1 MRRALS
7 QGLAKCFTSFLSF
20 PQPRAPAKGEVH
32 LWKHTKAAMKKFLPP
47 TLLIALLMAVPL
59 PAQTLSQPTL
69 PAWLAGT
76 WAMEDGAS
84 WSDELWTDPRG
95 GVMLGLARSGFGPEL
110 KSWEVTQ
117 IVTRKDGSLAYVVQ
131 ENGKPAVEF
140 PLVLISAEAIEF
152 ANPAHDY
159 PQRIRYWRQG
169 KLLMAEIS
177 KLDGSEVM
185 RWNYRPVV
193 PPRDQVE

>member
-1 MRRALS
+1 
-7 QGLAKCFTSFLSF
+7 
-20 PQPRAPAKGEVH
+20 
-32 LWKHTKAAMKKFLPP
+32 MKKLFLA
-47 TLLIALLMAVPL
+47 ALLLAAPL
-59 PAQTLSQPTL
+59 SAQTVAKPVL

-76 WAMEDGAS
+76 WAMQDGAS
-84 WSDELWTDPRG
+84 WADELWTDPRG
-95 GVMLGLARSGFGPEL
+95 GVMVGIGRSGFGSDL
-110 KSWEVTQ
+110 KSWEVTR
-117 IVTRKDGSLAYVVQ
+117 IVTRKDGSLAYVAQVDGQ
-131 ENGKPAVEF
+131 PAIEF

-177 KLDGSEVM
+177 KLDGSQTM

>member
-1 MRRALS
+1 
-7 QGLAKCFTSFLSF
+7 
-20 PQPRAPAKGEVH
+20 
-32 LWKHTKAAMKKFLPP
+32 MKKLLP
-47 TLLIALLMAVPL
+47 LALLFAAPL
-59 PAQTLSQPTL
+59 GAQTLAQPTL
-69 PAWLAGT
+69 PGWLAGT
-76 WAMEDGAS
+76 WAMEDGAN

-95 GVMLGLARSGFGPEL
+95 GIMVGIGRSGFGPQL
-110 KSWEVTQ
+110 KSVEVTR
-117 IVTRKDGSLAYVVQ
+117 IVTRKDGSLAYVAEVDGQ
-131 ENGKPAVEF
+131 PPVEF

-152 ANPAHDY
+152 ANPAHDF

-177 KLDGSEVM
+177 MLDGSQAM

>member
-1 MRRALS
+1 
-7 QGLAKCFTSFLSF
+7 
-20 PQPRAPAKGEVH
+20 
-32 LWKHTKAAMKKFLPP
+32 MKKLFL
-47 TLLIALLMAVPL
+47 AVLLMAAPL
-59 PAQTLSQPTL
+59 PAQTVAKPVL

-76 WAMEDGAS
+76 WAMQDGAN
-84 WSDELWTDPRG
+84 WADELWTDPRG
-95 GVMLGLARSGFGPEL
+95 GVMLGLSRSGFGPDL
-110 KSWEVTQ
+110 KSWELTQ
-117 IVTRKDGSLAYVVQ
+117 IKTRKDGSLAYIAQVD
-131 ENGKPAVEF
+131 GKPPVEF

-177 KLDGSEVM
+177 KLDGSEAV